1 MRGVLMLAVL
11 VSTAL
16 FGWAQEEPHYKP
28 GENPYQD
35 EFGFKLGE
43 PIALYVEIEGTRFAE
58 LTVTPQG
65 NVEPGKNVKCQVV
78 MTGARVG
85 SGRVEVL
92 PVLLLEDQNGKSL
105 DRLTPAPFKVRG
117 ERPFE
122 YKDTVT
128 VSGDSLAAAA
138 KVWVYLEIR

>member
-1 MRGVLMLAVL
+1 MRRVLMLAVFA
-11 VSTAL
+11 SGAL
-16 FGWAQEEPHYKP
+16 CGWAQEEPRYKP
-28 GENPYQD
+28 GENPYQE
-35 EFGFKLGE
+35 EFVLKLGE
-43 PIALYVEIEGTRFAE
+43 PMALYVEIEGTRFAQ
-58 LTVTPQG
+58 LTIAPQG

-78 MTGARVG
+78 ITGARVA

-105 DRLTPAPFKVRG
+105 DRLTPPPFKVRG

-122 YKDTVT
+122 YKETIT
-128 VSGDSLAAAA
+128 ASGDSLAVAA

>member
-1 MRGVLMLAVL
+1 MRGVVMLAVFA
-11 VSTAL
+11 SSAL
-16 FGWAQEEPHYKP
+16 FGWAQEEPQYKP

-35 EFGFKLGE
+35 EFVLKLGE
-43 PIALYVEIEGTRFAE
+43 PIALYVEIDGTRFAQ
-58 LTVTPQG
+58 LTITPQG

-78 MTGARVG
+78 MTGARVA

-122 YKDTVT
+122 YRDTIT
-128 VSGDSLAAAA
+128 ASGDSLAAAT

>member
-1 MRGVLMLAVL
+1 MRGVVVLAVFA
-11 VSTAL
+11 SSAL
-16 FGWAQEEPHYKP
+16 FGWAQEEPPYKP

-35 EFGFKLGE
+35 EFVFKLGE

-58 LTVTPQG
+58 LTITPQG

-78 MTGARVG
+78 MTGARVA

-92 PVLLLEDQNGKSL
+92 PVLLLEDQNGKRV

-117 ERPFE
+117 ERRFE
-122 YKDTVT
+122 YKDTIT
-128 VSGDSLAAAA
+128 ASGDSLAAAA
-138 KVWVYLEIR
+138 KVWLYLEVR

>member
-1 MRGVLMLAVL
+1 MRGVLMLVVFA
-11 VSTAL
+11 SSAL
-16 FGWAQEEPHYKP
+16 FGWAQEEPPYKP

-35 EFGFKLGE
+35 EFAFKLGE
-43 PIALYVEIEGTRFAE
+43 PIALYVEIEGTRFAQ
-58 LTVTPQG
+58 LTITPQG

-122 YKDTVT
+122 YKDTIT
-128 VSGDSLAAAA
+128 VSGDSLAASA